1 MSRKWELPICL
12 PYPLCAI
19 YKGTQVF
26 TCMTGQVL
34 SPFSFAH
41 EADRPLPISK
51 NNLVLLKKIIL
62 FVFCKQTHL
71 LISEKSSFQ
80 LLCNY
85 LLTTPE
91 HSTPVIGG
99 NLKQNKISGT
109 VDRKLLFNK
118 TTKLKV
124 QTQR

>member
-1 MSRKWELPICL
+1 MSRKWELPCL
-12 PYPLCAI
+12 PYPSCPT

-71 LISEKSSFQ
+71 LIPEKSGFQ

-91 HSTPVIGG
+91 HSTPATEET
-99 NLKQNKISGT
+99 LKEIRFLAQSIENYFSTKYQN
-109 VDRKLLFNK
+109 
-118 TTKLKV
+118 
-124 QTQR
+124 